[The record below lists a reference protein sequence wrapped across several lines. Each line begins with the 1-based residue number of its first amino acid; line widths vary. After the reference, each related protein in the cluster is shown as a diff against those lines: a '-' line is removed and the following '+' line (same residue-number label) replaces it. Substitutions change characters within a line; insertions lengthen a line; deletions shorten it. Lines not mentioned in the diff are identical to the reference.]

1 MKLKYSF
8 EAINMGEEIIF
19 VPVGEGSAQVHGVLK
34 LNPQGQEILEL
45 LEKETT
51 IDQIVET
58 LSAKYNN
65 SKNDLVDYVNSVL
78 DVLRDANLLNE

>member
-19 VPVGEGSAQVHGVLK
+19 VPVGEGAAQVHGVLK

>member
-1 MKLKYSF
+1 MKRGQKTESAKGEKMNNALE
-8 EAINMGEEIIF
+8 EAI
-19 VPVGEGSAQVHGVLK
+19 
-34 LNPQGQEILEL
+34 EL

>member
-19 VPVGEGSAQVHGVLK
+19 VPVGEGSAQVQGVLK